1 MSQKWRVLRIVLFCS
16 DVRVIWALVHE
27 IAVIFSNY
35 WITPFFSLPL
45 WRISQRSIP
54 DKLFLT
60 AKKIAVN
67 ILLLYFTQLF
77 HGMNNKVIALLV
89 VCIAVVA
96 AAGCM
101 GLPTGSSTS
110 LQDTSANGN
119 SIRYPSDANMAY
131 TGSPA
136 TMPVPTQALSLSGS
150 GTSIIETKIIKT
162 ASLTLEVKDIPGAVE
177 TLKSIA
183 AQKGGYL
190 SSTNVQKGYNDRLT
204 GSVVIRIPQTE
215 FENALIGVKAI
226 GTVKSISTQGQDVT
240 EEYVD
245 LQAQITSYQNQ
256 LAQYNAIMKQSTK
269 IEDIIKVQEQIDLVQ
284 TELNRLE
291 GRLKYLNSRIDL
303 STITVSLQE
312 PEPVGGESGHNFIS
326 TINEGIAGFFGMID
340 AIIIIFLA
348 LLPLIILGGIGYGIY
363 RWRKGNKPAVV
374 PAELTEKK

>member
-1 MSQKWRVLRIVLFCS
+1 M
-16 DVRVIWALVHE
+16 
-27 IAVIFSNY
+27 NY
-35 WITPFFSLPL
+35 
-45 WRISQRSIP
+45 
-54 DKLFLT
+54 
-60 AKKIAVN
+60 
-67 ILLLYFTQLF
+67 
-77 HGMNNKVIALLV
+77 KVIALLV

-96 AAGCM
+96 ATGCM
-101 GLPTGSSTS
+101 GLSSGSSTS
-110 LQDTSANGN
+110 SRDSSANGN
-119 SIRYPSDANMAY
+119 SVRYPSEVMMAY
-131 TGSPA
+131 AGSPA
-136 TMPVPTQALSLSGS
+136 PVPTQALSKSGS
-150 GTSIIETKIIKT
+150 GISIIETKIIKT

-204 GSVVIRIPQTE
+204 GSVVIRIPQAE
-215 FENALIGVKAI
+215 FENALIGVRAI

-269 IEDIIKVQEQIDLVQ
+269 IEDIIKVQEQIDRVQ

-312 PEPVGGESGHNFIS
+312 PEPVGGESGHNFVS
-326 TINEGIAGFFGMID
+326 TINEGIAGFLGMID

-363 RWRKGNKPAVV
+363 RWRKGKKPAVV

>member
-1 MSQKWRVLRIVLFCS
+1 M
-16 DVRVIWALVHE
+16 
-27 IAVIFSNY
+27 
-35 WITPFFSLPL
+35 
-45 WRISQRSIP
+45 
-54 DKLFLT
+54 FLT
-60 AKKIAVN
+60 SKKIAVN
-67 ILLLYFTQLF
+67 TLLLYFTQLF
-77 HGMNNKVIALLV
+77 HGMNYKVIALLV

-96 AAGCM
+96 ATGCM
-101 GLPTGSSTS
+101 GLGSSTS
-110 LQDTSANGN
+110 PQGSSANDN
-119 SIRYPSDANMAY
+119 SVRYQSEAKMAY
-131 TGSPA
+131 AGNPA
-136 TMPVPTQALSLSGS
+136 PVPTQAFSQSGS

-204 GSVVIRIPQTE
+204 GSVVIRIPQAE

-256 LAQYNAIMKQSTK
+256 LAQYNEIMKKAVKVSDV
-269 IEDIIKVQEQIDLVQ
+269 IEIQQQIDRVQ
-284 TELNRLE
+284 TELNRLD

-312 PEPVGGESGHNFIS
+312 PEPVGGETGHNFIS
-326 TINEGIAGFFGMID
+326 TINDCLLYTSD
-340 AIIIIFLA
+340 AA
-348 LLPLIILGGIGYGIY
+348 D
-363 RWRKGNKPAVV
+363 
-374 PAELTEKK
+374 E

>member
-1 MSQKWRVLRIVLFCS
+1 M
-16 DVRVIWALVHE
+16 
-27 IAVIFSNY
+27 NY
-35 WITPFFSLPL
+35 
-45 WRISQRSIP
+45 
-54 DKLFLT
+54 
-60 AKKIAVN
+60 
-67 ILLLYFTQLF
+67 
-77 HGMNNKVIALLV
+77 KVIALLV
-89 VCIAVVA
+89 VCIALVA
-96 AAGCM
+96 ATGCTS
-101 GLPTGSSTS
+101 LSPGSSTS
-110 LQDTSANGN
+110 SQDSPMSENSVRYATDAKMSYAGNGA
-119 SIRYPSDANMAY
+119 P
-131 TGSPA
+131 
-136 TMPVPTQALSLSGS
+136 MPVPTMALSQSGS
-150 GTSIIETKIIKT
+150 ETSVIVTKIIKT
-162 ASLTLEVKDIPGAVE
+162 ASITIEVTDVPGAVE
-177 TLKSIA
+177 TLKNIA

-204 GSVVIRIPQTE
+204 GSVVIRIPQAE

-269 IEDIIKVQEQIDLVQ
+269 VEDIIKVQEQIDRVQ

-303 STITVSLQE
+303 STITVNLQE
-312 PEPVGGESGHNFIS
+312 PEPVGGESGHNFVS

-363 RWRKGNKPAVV
+363 RWKKGKKPAAV